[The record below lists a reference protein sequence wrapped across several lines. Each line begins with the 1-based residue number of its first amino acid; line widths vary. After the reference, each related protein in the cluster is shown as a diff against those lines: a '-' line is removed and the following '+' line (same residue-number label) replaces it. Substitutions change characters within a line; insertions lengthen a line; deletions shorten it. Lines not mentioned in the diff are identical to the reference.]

1 MLCPIDVVRWKPIFW
16 LTKLS
21 WFGQNCHESC
31 STYFPPKMSEGV
43 YQNNIYLKIVAP
55 LLIVGMCPIV
65 RIGKLLR
72 TQKRMC
78 VSMSGCAENAS
89 VVASYGL
96 PDMYKKEIGLIYGQF
111 LSTWLWKWTWL
122 DPLKVGIANL
132 GREMKDRE
140 MVETFISRSRQVE
153 NSWVPTNG

>member
-1 MLCPIDVVRWKPIFW
+1 
-16 LTKLS
+16 
-21 WFGQNCHESC
+21 
-31 STYFPPKMSEGV
+31 MSEGV

-96 PDMYKKEIGLIYGQF
+96 PDMYKKRDR
-111 LSTWLWKWTWL
+111 TNLWSISIDLTLKMNITR
-122 DPLKVGIANL
+122 PLKSRDRKSRTRNERPRN
-132 GREMKDRE
+132 GRDFYLS
-140 MVETFISRSRQVE
+140 VER
-153 NSWVPTNG
+153 